1 MAYNQSENPFHK
13 NKRLKKAEAE
23 LDRQKQIFG
32 SQPTDN
38 PYADMTNPYTDMTID
53 QRGAD
58 LQNQQFQQNQA
69 DILESTKEVF
79 GSSGAA
85 SLAQTL
91 SEENKRATQE
101 SSAKVGEQERQNQK
115 KETEYQA
122 YIDFKKADGE
132 KYSMET
138 NLNKN
143 ATLLGIS
150 QQEVTANREMIAEAE
165 KAKWQAISDGT
176 EAVRNVLG
184 QV

>member
-1 MAYNQSENPFHK
+1 MAYKQNANPFHK

-23 LDRQKQIFG
+23 LDRQKEIFA
-32 SQPTDN
+32 SQPTGN

-69 DILESTKEVF
+69 TILESAKEIVE
-79 GSSGAA
+79 SSGAA

-91 SEENKRATQE
+91 SEENRRFSQQ
-101 SSAKVGEQERQNQK
+101 SSAQIGEQERQNQN
-115 KETEYQA
+115 KEKEYQA

-132 KYSMET
+132 KYSMES
-138 NLNKN
+138 NLDKN

-150 QQEVTANREMIAEAE
+150 QKEVAANREIMAEAE
-165 KAKWQAISDGT
+165 KAKWKAISDGM
-176 EAVRNVLG
+176 EASGNIIG

>member
-1 MAYNQSENPFHK
+1 MAYNQNSNPFHK

-23 LDRQKQIFG
+23 MDRQKQIYA

-38 PYADMTNPYTDMTID
+38 PYANMTNPYSDMTID

-58 LQNQQFQQNQA
+58 LQNQQFQQGQA
-69 DILESTKEVF
+69 GILESAKEVA

-85 SLAQTL
+85 SLAQAL
-91 SEENKRATQE
+91 SEENKRSSQQSSAQVGKQE
-101 SSAKVGEQERQNQK
+101 SQNQN
-115 KETEYQA
+115 KEREYQA
-122 YIDFKKADGE
+122 YLDFKKADGE

-150 QQEVTANREMIAEAE
+150 QQEVAANREMMAEAE
-165 KAKWQAISDGT
+165 KAKWRAISDG
-176 EAVRNVLG
+176 ADAAGNILG

>member
-1 MAYNQSENPFHK
+1 MAYNQSANPFHK

-23 LDRQKQIFG
+23 LDRQKQIFA

-58 LQNQQFQQNQA
+58 LQNQQFQQGQSN
-69 DILESTKEVF
+69 ILESSIDVA

-91 SEENKRATQE
+91 SEENKRSTQQ
-101 SSAKVGEQERQNQK
+101 SSAQVGKQEGQNQK
-115 KETEYQA
+115 MQKEYQA

-132 KYSMET
+132 KYSMES
-138 NLNKN
+138 NLDKN

-150 QQEVTANREMIAEAE
+150 QGEMAANREMMAEAE
-165 KAKWQAISDGT
+165 KAKWKAISDGM
-176 EAVRNVLG
+176 EAGGNILG

>member
-1 MAYNQSENPFHK
+1 M
-13 NKRLKKAEAE
+13 
-23 LDRQKQIFG
+23 DRRKQIYA

-38 PYADMTNPYTDMTID
+38 PYAGMTNPYSDMTVD

-58 LQNQQFQQNQA
+58 LQNQQFQQNQSN
-69 DILESTKEVF
+69 ILESAKEVA

-91 SEENKRATQE
+91 SEENKMSSQRSSAQVGKQE
-101 SSAKVGEQERQNQK
+101 SQNQK
-115 KETEYQA
+115 MEKEYQA
-122 YIDFKKADGE
+122 YLDFKKADGE

-143 ATLLGIS
+143 STLLGIS
-150 QQEVTANREMIAEAE
+150 QQEVAANREIMAEAE
-165 KAKWQAISDGT
+165 KAKWRAISDGM
-176 EAVRNVLG
+176 EAGGNILG